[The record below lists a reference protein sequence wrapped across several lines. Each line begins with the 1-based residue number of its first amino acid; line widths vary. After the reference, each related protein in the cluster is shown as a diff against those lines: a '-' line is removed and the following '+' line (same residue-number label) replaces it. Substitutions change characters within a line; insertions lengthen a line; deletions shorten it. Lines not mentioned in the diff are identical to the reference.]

1 MADTTIQAELQSC
14 REALTAIEARWE
26 QVIAAQEANIDTYR
40 NQVEAELQAE
50 LDAYRT
56 RIAAEWEAKFDD
68 QRQRLEAERD
78 AEMKTYRKRIE
89 AEHHDELGA
98 FRKRVEREIE
108 RARQQERETV
118 LRDWLDVVDNLQR
131 ALMHRDRAALARLWE
146 GLLAVYQLA
155 QSLLKR
161 YEVTRIP
168 TRGVRFDPAVHEAV
182 GRAHG
187 APDGAIVE
195 EAKAGYR
202 IGDVILCPAQVIVA
216 VQEAPRR
223 TPYGV

>member
-1 MADTTIQAELQSC
+1 MTDTTIQAELQNC
-14 REALTAIEARWE
+14 REALAVIEARWE
-26 QVIAAQEANIDTYR
+26 QLRAAQEANVDLYHK
-40 NQVEAELQAE
+40 QVEAELQAE

-68 QRQRLEAERD
+68 YRQRLEAERLT
-78 AEMKTYRKRIE
+78 EMDTYRKRIE
-89 AEHHDELGA
+89 AEHHDEVSA
-98 FRKRVEREIE
+98 YRKRVEREIE
-108 RARQQERETV
+108 RVRQHERETV

-146 GLLAVYQLA
+146 GLLAVYQVA

-168 TRGVRFDPAVHEAV
+168 TRGMRFDPAVHEAV

-195 EAKAGYR
+195 EVEAGYR
-202 IGDVILCPAQVIVA
+202 IADTVLRPARVIVA

-223 TPYGV
+223 TSYGV